1 MLSVSY
7 LRKIDP
13 RHRLPYGRGSA
24 PSPNRERKRPVL
36 LERVADGGLIGSR
49 GDEMGAAERRKEI
62 VER

>member
-13 RHRLPYGRGSA
+13 RHRLPDGRGSA

-36 LERVADGGLIGSR
+36 LERVADGGLIRSR
-49 GDEMGAAERRKEI
+49 GYEVCAAESGEEI
-62 VER
+62 IER